1 MLEEVWEAY
10 NHIEVCAGLIINL
23 KCCISTFVCNDD
35 VMACVV
41 IEVKHL
47 SSDKHTNTT
56 EDANTK
62 KHTYKYANTG
72 TPIQTYNYEHKY
84 NSTNTNHTSFIASKL
99 PPNKY
104 RNTNTQIQM
113 KISAEIEIFAMMT
126 WSAAAVS

>member
-1 MLEEVWEAY
+1 MEEKEVWEAY

-47 SSDKHTNTT
+47 SSDKKTNTT
-56 EDANTK
+56 EDANIK

-72 TPIQTYNYEHKY
+72 TPIQTYNYEH
-84 NSTNTNHTSFIASKL
+84 TNTIQQIQITQVSLHQNCH
-99 PPNKY
+99 P
-104 RNTNTQIQM
+104 TNTEIQTH
-113 KISAEIEIFAMMT
+113 KFKWKSRQK
-126 WSAAAVS
+126 

>member
-1 MLEEVWEAY
+1 MLEEKEVLEAY
-10 NHIEVCAGLIINL
+10 NHIEVCDGLIINL

-62 KHTYKYANTG
+62 KHTYKHRYTNTNLQLR
-72 TPIQTYNYEHKY
+72 THKY